1 MAKQNLYRGLS
12 FRNFSKNKSIKL
24 YDVELIKKDLLNN
37 IFTRRGERVKMF
49 TYGTRI
55 PDLVFEQL
63 DDIAL
68 TVINED
74 LHAVVASE
82 PRVQLVD
89 LRVVP
94 LYDRNVVIASIV
106 LYYVELDFTD
116 TLAVNITFET

>member
-1 MAKQNLYRGLS
+1 MATENIYRGLS

-24 YDVELIKKDLLNN
+24 YDVELIKKDLLNH

-55 PDLVFEQL
+55 PDLVFEPL

-68 TVINED
+68 SVVTED
-74 LHAVVASE
+74 LNAVVASE
-82 PRVQLVD
+82 PRVNLRD

-94 LYDRNVVIASIV
+94 LYDRNVIIASLV
-106 LYYVELDFTD
+106 LYYVELGFTD
-116 TLAVNITFET
+116 QFDISIQFES